1 MEDRIP
7 VEFGGGNGLREIRD
21 YEAAALEHGFPG
33 LFFPLTGYDGRKG
46 AVGWIDRQGM
56 VPLCEAGE
64 LSAVNAL
71 GILEQLVYG
80 MYEDMDLCLLPEDC
94 RLSVDDIYVDTA
106 TWKVRAVFR
115 PAAESDAACDPAS
128 AIRRKAALAASGMLR
143 SAEIG
148 ARGYLERAVRILN
161 RDDMSLDRAVSGL
174 EALKRRAFR
183 LSDPEGSKLDFGNVF
198 V

>member
-1 MEDRIP
+1 MEDRIA
-7 VEFGGGNGLREIRD
+7 VRLGEENSGRRIRHFEAEALKNGD
-21 YEAAALEHGFPG
+21 PG
-33 LFFPLTGYDGRKG
+33 LFFPLSGYDDRGR
-46 AVGWIDRQGM
+46 VRGWIDLKGM
-56 VPLCEAGE
+56 VPVTKAGE
-64 LSAVNAL
+64 LSAFRAL
-71 GILEQLVYG
+71 DILEQLIYG
-80 MYEDMDLCLLPEDC
+80 QYEDMDLCLLPEDC